1 MKKKFVRLISAV
13 LSAAMTLTA
22 VPLSAF
28 AEGETHTHDGES
40 NVITTPLDFRE
51 KKADENG
58 VGWSWDYDTKT
69 LTLDEVNIQATTDSM
84 SVVTVPDG
92 TEIVLNG
99 NNTIVQTDI
108 GDSYTYILS
117 AVNTNDVNCDGTM
130 TISGEGVLN
139 AENRSTDSM
148 ARSLGGSIIINGGT
162 VNATGKVVAESL
174 EIHNDGALNA
184 EASAVSNDGAAVGVK
199 RGITVDGNGSLT
211 AVGGAV
217 ENEYANNGAIL
228 LNSNFGDKISVSGN
242 GSITVPEGNAAKVGI
257 YYDGNKSID
266 AEISGGKVTAY
277 GTKCGIYKVNL
288 IMSGT
293 GSVYATGGTYG
304 IGQTVPTID
313 EDEFVVKGS
322 TEFKAEES
330 SVTANAEFN
339 SGYYEIGGADAKT
352 VVIKPDTSPRII
364 LGNQIGIFKTEEYE
378 IIEDMDMTDI
388 KLKGTVYFDIT
399 LKNMSDEEF
408 ADARGCFGG
417 DEPDLLASIIKT
429 DYGWVCMVCDTEFSV
444 TYDTD
449 NTLTIKCGDIVS
461 NTVQVKSNAN
471 RFNKVTQGDNT
482 NRMVFYTNTSQEEKD
497 NYKLV
502 STYTVD
508 SESISYN
515 WYSTNS
521 AYSADELG
529 AAVSGSN
536 GEFKLADNI
545 PAGNYVLYC
554 DITYS
559 DGDSTETVTE
569 KFTFTYKECAHEN
582 GYSDGKCTNC
592 GALCD
597 HSNIDI
603 NTGKCNECER
613 QFVATIST
621 DGSAPTGCDT
631 LADCLNSITA
641 DTGNYVKIYQDIGD
655 TSATATLDTIDVKHN
670 VMIDLNG
677 HKLNNIKLGVNKL
690 GVNKDVTLTLTGTA
704 GSYVTQVYV
713 RKGGGSFIIDSEA
726 NVEFNTIFVEDSAR
740 LAVNDGAKVTTEQLT
755 VIASVNDDGTTTTSV
770 KLATGM
776 KLGGLTYHRQNNSG
790 ALKLGNLLDVTRQAL
805 RREDNGNYLDLYKEY
820 GSMGYSVALTVVEHT
835 DADHKYSDG
844 TGKCEECGKPCEHGG
859 DINTDTG
866 ICSICGA
873 VVSVALYTDKNGS
886 LKYVDTDELDSLL
899 NEYNGSGTIK
909 LFKDY
914 SKPSAQYDLYGELT
928 IDLNGRQFKI
938 RSITPCKSGKLTIK
952 NSGNPVMLG
961 CNVYPT
967 NDASYAGGTLII
979 DGDVVLDTSIYVYDS
994 STVILKD
1001 GTYTAGLYARDSKTL
1016 YDMLGE
1022 GKAFFKADGTLFNA
1036 SVKEISSSETLTV
1049 KDHSHTYVDGKC
1061 DCGYVCPHSDVDSE
1075 TGKCNECEYQYAAV
1089 IVKDGAAASVY
1100 KETEMEAAFE
1110 AADSDANT
1118 GCTLKVYKNYAG
1130 SYTTLSRKFTLW
1142 IAEEANVGT
1151 LTVSGDIT
1159 VTGSEK
1165 NNSIYGDF
1173 NVVDGG
1179 KLTFDE
1185 NCGAKGTVSVGAG
1198 TFDCYRSLGIILN
1211 INDASSDVI
1220 LHDGA
1225 FLKIRYNGGGDR
1237 ANAEILTLLAE
1248 NRMFMTSSAVPI
1260 DGSKTLLKD
1269 GFVTP
1274 VIVAP
1279 HEDHSY
1285 DSTTGKCTICGKRCG
1300 HTDVDSK
1307 TGMCKTCQYEF
1318 VATLTV
1324 GDKVTGFDSLSD
1336 CLSKTSE
1343 DSENYVKIYKNIDDR
1358 TTINVNH
1365 TVTVDLNSH
1374 KLYYIELKVNNDNGA
1389 GNLTLTGS
1397 EDSYISQVDV
1407 CGGRTFK
1414 IDSDANINF
1423 ETIFVEAGARFE
1435 VSYGANVTVNT
1446 LVVKESLKLYGRTTT
1461 SVRLATGMRI
1471 GTLMYELDRNS
1482 GSGNLLLY
1490 SLLGEG
1496 KALQYDNSGEYV
1508 DIYEKFTSKIIH
1520 DSFTVVDHYEHSYDK
1535 ATGKCVCGYVCP
1547 HSDVDSKTGVCSI
1560 CKYQFTAGVS
1570 GVGTAKYF
1578 DNIDDA
1584 FTAALSEENNG
1595 CTLTLYKHCEITQN
1609 VEIGNT
1615 TVTVDVNGCSL
1626 GGEADISVNNGGVLY
1641 LKDSRKS
1648 TYYGCI
1654 DAPFSVNGGTLI
1666 NGTADGGSSAA
1677 DVLNLVINSAK
1688 RVEIYGGIFEN
1699 VYIAH
1704 ASGVALYGGR
1714 YNTICGEESN
1724 STPVND
1730 LLAKGYAFATV
1741 QEFTTLPESI
1751 VDGSAKTIGDGL
1763 TNVMVVAH
1771 EHRYNVETGKC
1782 PCGVCALAIFTET
1795 TQSSETYTFIES
1807 ETQFKNIAENEADGV
1822 LKLTGDVDCIV
1833 KGIIINGNKTIDMNG
1848 HTLNVSVG
1856 TEEISAVAVY
1866 GNVTFENSGSSRA
1879 VINATGVYSYGMV
1892 TVNGDIEFDTFAT
1905 FEDGDALIN
1914 AGVFKSIYVQGRSV
1928 IEILGSG
1935 KALASESG
1943 EILNASVQQIYKA
1956 GDNIF
1961 VKAHPKHTYDDHGNC
1976 ACGYK
1981 CLHDGEGQVNEDS
1994 ANKVCSECGA
2004 KIYAKVTTAD
2014 GKVKY
2019 FDDITEGLRYA
2030 DKAENK
2036 GCVFTL
2042 VTSGEIKSE
2051 VTLSSGQFTITTATT
2066 NNNYVLGPYAGKITI
2081 DGADVIAEGDMFI
2094 RCKVNVKSG
2103 SLTLPEGSSTGF
2115 DSIAISGGTV
2125 TVSEGVNADSYVG
2138 ADNLFVSEDA
2148 TDAKLTIGGGTYGNV
2163 YLGQFKLKDVIASGV
2178 RVISYDNPTD
2188 PTAEK
2193 TATAL
2198 LYSDIAEK
2206 NNFDSENGTVS
2217 YYLVTKC
2224 EHKNKDGSYAFND
2237 SGICKYCNS
2246 EFAASVSY
2254 TVDGS
2259 AKTELFS
2266 NICDA
2271 FDKANEIGTATV
2283 TLYKDITDSERTQE
2297 ITVMGNVTLELNGK
2311 TLGGRYG
2318 IARISVSD
2326 GGTLTVNG
2334 DGDMDTPIY
2343 VNENSKL
2350 VINGGGYFNSVSV
2363 KKGGNAEIGGG
2374 TIQGL
2379 SVRGNV
2385 KLSGGKFNDIEIFN
2399 GNLESVLADGYA
2411 YKVEDGTWLSIAERA
2426 ESVYSSLNNNDKP
2439 LSVEEAP
2446 IKSASIAWVGE
2457 EAPVIY
2463 RNGEKYLYVDI
2474 TYELAVGSRG
2484 ATYSDFVNG
2493 NNRIKDYNL
2502 YNKYMVHC
2510 YEIGKLAAKDGEV
2523 EYYIVLKC
2531 NGYEYKSN
2539 VLKLTLATCSHPK
2552 DSFSYEN
2559 DGFVICGIC
2568 DALIEAEV
2576 VDADGKSLGYA
2587 DIESAIKLAQENEG
2601 STVKLMSEGVSES
2614 VTVTGGR
2621 FTVDFNGKK
2630 VFYQFDV
2637 NGGDVTFTSSVKQAD
2652 VETLISGIEVNGTDA
2667 KVTIDGKI
2675 KLGSVTLTSGA
2686 LAVNS
2691 AESYIK
2697 ELSIIGGNAVIDNAI
2712 IGALQ
2717 TNGGDTVINCVEA
2730 DSLSVNING
2739 SGSISIVTGTF
2750 YSTTCKT
2757 GLGMAIASGS
2767 RVYDSNM
2774 NGAIIYT
2781 YDAIQTMTKTDRI
2794 FVDKCSHKDG
2804 SGSYVLDGNPCPYC
2818 NEEIVATVSY
2828 TDGGSENTDLFSDIY
2843 DAFAKANEAGT
2854 ATITLYKDITDDITD
2869 TIAVTG
2875 NVTLELNGKR
2885 LSQPGTDVW
2894 YSIEVTSGKLT
2905 VNGSGLIKRVA
2916 VCNGS
2921 DAEINGGTLSDFI
2934 IKDGGNAVIKGGQ
2947 FYSLQVSGEGRN
2959 VGQLLADGYAYW
2971 SFIDSGIWSTIAER
2985 EKQDIANVEV
2995 RTAPIKSATATA
3007 NKTVLYRNGGG
3018 ARQILFNF
3026 NVNTSDGYTISDAN
3040 KVTVGLYVGDT
3051 LIREL
3056 DFVGNSYTFAN
3067 ADEISDTDGTVKAH
3081 LVIKL
3086 NGYEYV
3092 TDDVEFEMAT
3102 CTHPYDALTTDEH
3115 DYYRCSLCD
3124 ASINAILVKTNGDKA
3139 CYTDNVPEAFE
3150 AAQLEENNG
3159 CTLELYRG
3167 VNRDCEITQG
3177 SFTVLFKKTG
3187 SASAV
3192 IKVSGGNVK
3201 ITGDD
3206 GCTLSKYPG
3215 SSVGYLIAVTGG
3227 TVTFDDITIND
3238 DSISVSG
3245 GKTVINGGTYN
3256 KLSVSG
3262 GTVTI
3267 NSGTFSSIDV
3277 SAEGKA
3283 LKDLLG
3289 ENKAFTTSDGKLFDA
3304 SKVSE
3309 SDNSLTVIDHSK
3321 HEYDETGRCGC
3332 GYQCAHSEINAEG
3345 VCNEC
3350 NAKMYAAVTVKSET
3364 GTTVKYFTKL
3374 TEAFEFA
3381 AKNENKGCTLKMLR
3395 DFFDRN
3401 TDINVNGGELT
3412 VDMNGF
3418 GVYINSFNGSGTQI
3432 TIRSDSKCT
3441 FGVENGFSMDGGTV
3455 TFSGEVS
3462 VVCQNVKL
3470 NATYFSSYVETL
3482 KIDTLIL
3489 EDGVLLKQLASIT
3502 NANIANID
3510 CSSEIYLYQILAS
3523 GSRVDSQL
3531 YSDLKANAS
3540 SNFDNVR
3547 IIRCDH
3553 PDGVGRDNRCIYCN
3567 SLIAAS
3573 VSYTENGAEKTE
3585 YFVKEDLGKAFAKAN
3600 SVAIA
3605 TITMLMSS
3613 AYDTDY
3619 LPVTGDVTLI
3629 ANGDNAILYN
3639 TVKVADGGKLTLRG
3653 NANIFAVIAE
3663 PGSRLTAEEA
3673 TRIAYLTVNGG
3684 DVKLSGGQYDNITVK
3699 DGKITDILGNGYAYK
3714 KTEGGAWLTL
3724 KEREVSE
3731 ASGVTVAKAPIVQAT
3746 LSTEMNKLYRNSNA
3760 NSTLKF
3766 NLSLANG
3773 SNLNDSY
3780 VSKRYGINSYVSGDI
3795 IYSSLSALVK
3805 DAKLSADEI
3814 IDKAGD
3820 SDVAEIYF
3828 VVTTGDGYEIKS
3840 NTVSIDLVD
3849 CDHSQVVDP
3858 TADKE
3863 TAGNITEPTYCE
3875 ICESKFNAKI
3885 TKGDDVKYYNN
3896 LDEAAKD
3903 AQKSENEG
3911 CTLYPLYN
3919 KNGYGGQLVITEGN
3933 FTLKYAVRTAFSRP
3947 IIINGKA
3954 KLTVTGRCA
3963 VTAFENQDAFIVQG
3977 GDVTFEGLATGS
3989 NVTINGGNVTM
4000 AANNINCLTIN
4011 GGNVSISSGGF
4022 AEIITNAPNKVIA
4035 DYIDPGF
4042 WVQDRGTKEWIDI
4055 YSLNKATA
4063 SSTNGLTVRLC
4074 PMQIIKPIDTVY
4086 YTNGYYPGDI
4096 PSLQINA
4103 EPWYSNEVD
4112 AKVAYQWFAI
4122 DENGYETVIE
4132 GATDRKLSLE
4142 NLTTGRYYCRL
4153 TYSNATTAGV
4163 SMKSDVVT
4171 ATITEC
4177 EHSGGEATC
4186 TEKAKCEICGAEYGE
4201 PLGHDYVVINIV
4213 EPDYRNE
4220 GYSVFECTR
4229 CKDSYIGNRVPVK
4242 PIPDVEEIAVEKTTY
4257 NEVDISWKNISGVD
4271 GYYVEC
4277 YVGNQWKQINC
4288 SADGD
4293 RVAAKLSGLS
4303 AGLKYKVR
4311 IAAYAGSFTGKFRCF
4326 YVDTVPSPVWNIN
4339 TVKATDETVRISWSR
4354 NTRADGYKVE
4364 WYIDNQWSA
4373 KTVTGNNNIAAVI
4386 DGLCAG
4392 TRYKVRVSA
4401 YKGDLYSPY
4410 TYGYIYTLPSKVT
4423 GITQTVTSS
4432 SFTLTWDKNE
4442 SADGYTV
4449 QYYADGKW
4457 NEKSLVGNDK
4467 TTVTI
4472 GSLKGYKTY
4481 KVRIK
4486 AYKGELQSTFDD
4498 IYITTAPTKVDGLKV
4513 KSAVDSKAVVIW
4525 NADATADGYN
4535 VGYYIGGK
4543 WVEKT
4548 ITDNKTAMAEL
4559 DGLTPYSTYKVRVR
4573 AYKGNLYGDYS
4584 YTTVTAVLSPVTNI
4598 KVVSAKSNSIT
4609 VKWGKN
4615 ASADG
4620 YKVEIYKGGKWV
4632 KKTLKGSTNATVTI
4646 GGLRAGSVYKVRIA
4660 SYKGA
4665 NTSTFTYANV
4675 NTAK

>member
-28 AEGETHTHDGES
+28 AEGEAHTHDGES

-51 KKADENG
+51 KTADENG
-58 VGWSWDYDTKT
+58 AGWSWDYDTKT
-69 LTLDEVNIQATTDSM
+69 LTLDGVNIKATAGDM

-99 NNTIVQTDI
+99 ENTIVQTDT
-108 GDSYTYILS
+108 GDSDTYVLS

-130 TISGEGVLN
+130 TISGDGVLN

-148 ARSLGGSIIINGGT
+148 ARSLGGSIILNGGT
-162 VNATGKVVAESL
+162 VNATGTVKTNSL
-174 EIHNDGALNA
+174 EIHNDGVLNA
-184 EASAVSNDGAAVGVK
+184 NATTASFEGVAVNVG
-199 RGITVDGNGSLT
+199 GSITVDGNGSLT
-211 AVGGAV
+211 AVGCA
-217 ENEYANNGAIL
+217 NESTLNSAIL
-228 LNSNFGDKISVSGN
+228 LTSNFDKISVSEN

-257 YYDGNKSID
+257 YYGGNNGDGMD

-277 GTKCGIYKVNL
+277 GTKYGIYKVNL

-293 GSVYATGGTYG
+293 GSVYTTGGSYA

-330 SVTANAEFN
+330 AVTADAKYNG
-339 SGYYEIGGADAKT
+339 GYYEIDGADAKT

-364 LGNQIGIFKTEEYE
+364 LGNQIGIFKTEEYK
-378 IIEDMDMTDI
+378 IIEDIDMTDI

-408 ADARGCFGG
+408 ADARGYFGG

-429 DYGWVCMVCDTEFSV
+429 DYGWVCMVCDTEFST

-482 NRMVFYTNTSQEEKD
+482 NRTVFYTNTSQEEKD

-603 NTGKCNECER
+603 DTGKCNKCEH

-621 DGSAPTGCDT
+621 DGNAPTGYDT

-655 TSATATLDTIDVKHN
+655 ASATATLDTIDVKHN

-677 HKLNNIKLGVNKL
+677 HKLNNIKLE
-690 GVNKDVTLTLTGTA
+690 VNKDVKLTLTGTE
-704 GSYVTQVYV
+704 GSYVDQVYV
-713 RKGGGSFIIDSEA
+713 CKGGSFIIDSEA
-726 NVEFNTIFVEDSAR
+726 NVEFDTIFAEAGTRFTVSDGANVTVR
-740 LAVNDGAKVTTEQLT
+740 YLAVKESLSNEGNA
-755 VIASVNDDGTTTTSV
+755 TSV

-776 KLGGLTYHRQNNSG
+776 KITEMLAYDLDNSSPLSENIM
-790 ALKLGNLLDVTRQAL
+790 LKNLLSDNQMLKYESSSKIINLYYGATRIII
-805 RREDNGNYLDLYKEY
+805 NSKTY
-820 GSMGYSVALTVVEHT
+820 GYGTITVVEHT
-835 DADHKYSDG
+835 DADHKYSSG

-873 VVSVALYTDKNGS
+873 VVSVAIYTDANGIS
-886 LKYVDTDELDSLL
+886 KYVDTDELHSLL
-899 NEYNGSGTIK
+899 NESGKSGTVK

-914 SKPSAQYDLYGELT
+914 YKLEQHDIDGVIT
-928 IDLNGRQFKI
+928 IDLNGHDFTVRGV
-938 RSITPCKSGKLTIK
+938 TPWSGGKVTFK
-952 NSGNPVMLG
+952 NSGSEQVTCSG
-961 CNVYPT
+961 SVSPT
-967 NDASYAGGTLII
+967 VDAPGGTLIV
-979 DGDVVLDTSIYVYDS
+979 DGDIYFDS
-994 STVILKD
+994 AININDYGTVILN
-1001 GTYTAGLYARDSKTL
+1001 AGKYVDLTIKGDRTL
-1016 YDMLGE
+1016 CDMLGE
-1022 GKAFFKADGTLFNA
+1022 GKAFFDANGKLFNA
-1036 SVKEISSSETLTV
+1036 SVQAGSDLTV

-1061 DCGYVCPHSDVDSE
+1061 DCGYVCPHSDVDSK
-1075 TGKCNECEYQYAAV
+1075 TGKCTECEYQYAAV
-1089 IVKDGAAASVY
+1089 IVKDGAVASVY
-1100 KETEMEAAFE
+1100 KETEMGAAFE

-1118 GCTLKVYKNYAG
+1118 GCTLKVYKNYTG
-1130 SYTTLSRKFTLW
+1130 SYTTLSGKFTLW

-1173 NVVDGG
+1173 NVADGG

-1185 NCGAKGTVSVGAG
+1185 NCGAMGTVSVGAG
-1198 TFDCYRSLGIILN
+1198 TFDCYYSLDITLN

-1220 LHDGA
+1220 LHGGG
-1225 FLKIRYNGGGDR
+1225 FIKICYNGGGDR

-1248 NRMFMTSSAVPI
+1248 NRMFMKYPNAEPI

-1269 GFVTP
+1269 GLATVFVTS
-1274 VIVAP
+1274 
-1279 HEDHSY
+1279 HEGHSY

-1307 TGMCKTCQYEF
+1307 TGVCLTC
-1318 VATLTV
+1318 
-1324 GDKVTGFDSLSD
+1324 
-1336 CLSKTSE
+1336 
-1343 DSENYVKIYKNIDDR
+1343 
-1358 TTINVNH
+1358 
-1365 TVTVDLNSH
+1365 
-1374 KLYYIELKVNNDNGA
+1374 
-1389 GNLTLTGS
+1389 
-1397 EDSYISQVDV
+1397 
-1407 CGGRTFK
+1407 
-1414 IDSDANINF
+1414 
-1423 ETIFVEAGARFE
+1423 
-1435 VSYGANVTVNT
+1435 
-1446 LVVKESLKLYGRTTT
+1446 
-1461 SVRLATGMRI
+1461 
-1471 GTLMYELDRNS
+1471 
-1482 GSGNLLLY
+1482 
-1490 SLLGEG
+1490 
-1496 KALQYDNSGEYV
+1496 EY
-1508 DIYEKFTSKIIH
+1508 
-1520 DSFTVVDHYEHSYDK
+1520 
-1535 ATGKCVCGYVCP
+1535 
-1547 HSDVDSKTGVCSI
+1547 
-1560 CKYQFTAGVS
+1560 QLTAGIS

-1584 FTAALSEENNG
+1584 FTAALSAENNG

-1615 TVTVDVNGCSL
+1615 KVTVDVNGYLL
-1626 GGEADISVNNGGVLY
+1626 GEDKYIVVNSGGILC

-1648 TYYGCI
+1648 TNSGCVN
-1654 DAPFSVNGGTLI
+1654 APLFVKGGTFI
-1666 NGTADGGSSAA
+1666 NGTADGSSSAA
-1677 DVLNLVINSAK
+1677 DVQAITIISAK
-1688 RVEIYGGIFEN
+1688 RVEIYGGVFGN
-1699 VYIAH
+1699 VYISN

-1714 YNTICGEESN
+1714 YSTIGSGKSN
-1724 STPVND
+1724 STPVNT
-1730 LLAKGYAFATV
+1730 LLAKGYAFATLNSV
-1741 QEFTTLPESI
+1741 THLPESI
-1751 VDGSAKTIGDGL
+1751 VDGSAVTLSEGIR
-1763 TNVMVVAH
+1763 NVTVVKH
-1771 EHRYNVETGKC
+1771 THTY
-1782 PCGVCALAIFTET
+1782 TET
-1795 TQSSETYTFIES
+1795 ET
-1807 ETQFKNIAENEADGV
+1807 K
-1822 LKLTGDVDCIV
+1822 
-1833 KGIIINGNKTIDMNG
+1833 
-1848 HTLNVSVG
+1848 
-1856 TEEISAVAVY
+1856 
-1866 GNVTFENSGSSRA
+1866 
-1879 VINATGVYSYGMV
+1879 
-1892 TVNGDIEFDTFAT
+1892 
-1905 FEDGDALIN
+1905 
-1914 AGVFKSIYVQGRSV
+1914 
-1928 IEILGSG
+1928 
-1935 KALASESG
+1935 
-1943 EILNASVQQIYKA
+1943 
-1956 GDNIF
+1956 
-1961 VKAHPKHTYDDHGNC
+1961 C
-1976 ACGYK
+1976 ACGAV
-1981 CLHDGEGQVNEDS
+1981 L
-1994 ANKVCSECGA
+1994 
-2004 KIYAKVTTAD
+2004 YAKVTSAD
-2014 GKVKY
+2014 GTTNEY
-2019 FDDITEGLRYA
+2019 FDSIEEGLLYA

-2042 VTSGEIKSE
+2042 VTSGKINSG
-2051 VTLSSGQFTITTATT
+2051 VTLSNGQFTITTS
-2066 NNNYVLGPYAGKITI
+2066 NYGTIYDYNQTITI
-2081 DGADVIAEGDMFI
+2081 DGADVIAEGYMFI

-2125 TVSEGVNADSYVG
+2125 TVSEGVNVDNYAG

-2148 TDAKLTIGGGTYGNV
+2148 TDAKLTIGGGTYSNIN
-2163 YLGQFKLKDVIASGV
+2163 LGQHKFKDVLASGV

-2206 NNFDSENGTVS
+2206 NNFDSENKTVS
-2217 YYLVTKC
+2217 YYLFTKC
-2224 EHKNKDGSYAFND
+2224 EHKNEDGSYAFNEG
-2237 SGICKYCNS
+2237 GICKYCNS

-2254 TVDGS
+2254 TDGGE
-2259 AKTELFS
+2259 KTELFS
-2266 NICDA
+2266 DICDA
-2271 FDKANEIGTATV
+2271 FDKANEAGTATI
-2283 TLYKDITDSERTQE
+2283 TLCRDIADSEIAHE
-2297 ITVMGNVTLELNGK
+2297 INVTGNVTLALNGK
-2311 TLGGRYG
+2311 TLGATDKANKINICG
-2318 IARISVSD
+2318 S
-2326 GGTLTVNG
+2326 TLTVNG
-2334 DGDMDTPIY
+2334 NGKVWSAIEAKPD
-2343 VNENSKL
+2343 SKL
-2350 VINGGGYFNSVSV
+2350 TITNGEYYDVYALSDSEVVILDG
-2363 KKGGNAEIGGG
+2363 I
-2374 TIQGL
+2374 IDCL
-2379 SVRGNV
+2379 SVYGTGKAEV
-2385 KLSGGKFNDIEIFN
+2385 SGGKFKYLFMYN
-2399 GNLESVLADGYA
+2399 GKAIESVLADGYA
-2411 YKVEDGTWLSIAERA
+2411 YKNADGTWLSIDEREKDSYLGGSKGA
-2426 ESVYSSLNNNDKP
+2426 

-2614 VTVTGGR
+2614 ITVTGGR

-2921 DAEINGGTLSDFI
+2921 NAEINGGTFSDFI

-2995 RTAPIKSATATA
+2995 KEAPIKSATITA
-3007 NKTVLYRNGGG
+3007 NDESPIIYRNGKK
-3018 ARQILFNF
+3018 A
-3026 NVNTSDGYTISDAN
+3026 V
-3040 KVTVGLYVGDT
+3040 
-3051 LIREL
+3051 
-3056 DFVGNSYTFAN
+3056 TFA
-3067 ADEISDTDGTVKAH
+3067 ADVTYSGDKTLYITGCLIDGTVISEKTE
-3081 LVIKL
+3081 LL
-3086 NGYEYV
+3086 NGYSYLLGDQVDKVVAEDGEIQYYCIFTYDGYDYKSNVV
-3092 TDDVEFEMAT
+3092 TLTVAT
-3102 CTHPYDALTTDEH
+3102 CQHPGESVKCDDNGCVCGICNRALT
-3115 DYYRCSLCD
+3115 
-3124 ASINAILVKTNGDKA
+3124 ASV
-3139 CYTDNVPEAFE
+3139 
-3150 AAQLEENNG
+3150 
-3159 CTLELYRG
+3159 EL
-3167 VNRDCEITQG
+3167 
-3177 SFTVLFKKTG
+3177 S
-3187 SASAV
+3187 
-3192 IKVSGGNVK
+3192 
-3201 ITGDD
+3201 D
-3206 GCTLSKYPG
+3206 GTLSY
-3215 SSVGYLIAVTGG
+3215 YENW
-3227 TVTFDDITIND
+3227 ND
-3238 DSISVSG
+3238 AIG
-3245 GKTVINGGTYN
+3245 A
-3256 KLSVSG
+3256 
-3262 GTVTI
+3262 
-3267 NSGTFSSIDV
+3267 
-3277 SAEGKA
+3277 AE
-3283 LKDLLG
+3283 
-3289 ENKAFTTSDGKLFDA
+3289 E
-3304 SKVSE
+3304 SE
-3309 SDNSLTVIDHSK
+3309 
-3321 HEYDETGRCGC
+3321 
-3332 GYQCAHSEINAEG
+3332 
-3345 VCNEC
+3345 
-3350 NAKMYAAVTVKSET
+3350 
-3364 GTTVKYFTKL
+3364 
-3374 TEAFEFA
+3374 
-3381 AKNENKGCTLKMLR
+3381 GCTLKLLNYSLVNNNET
-3395 DFFDRN
+3395 FDISKGRFTVDLNKNDGN
-3401 TDINVNGGELT
+3401 TAFAFDVKGGDITFTASQAASSSLTGVTVSGENANVLIDSKATLNYLVVNSGKVSADGANIGAITINGGDT
-3412 VDMNGF
+3412 V
-3418 GVYINSFNGSGTQI
+3418 INDVNADYLSMKADTTGGSGYNVSI
-3432 TIRSDSKCT
+3432 VSGT
-3441 FGVENGFSMDGGTV
+3441 FNIFTCENES
-3455 TFSGEVS
+3455 
-3462 VVCQNVKL
+3462 N
-3470 NATYFSSYVETL
+3470 YTL
-3482 KIDTLIL
+3482 GRAI
-3489 EDGVLLKQLASIT
+3489 
-3502 NANIANID
+3502 
-3510 CSSEIYLYQILAS
+3510 AS
-3523 GSRVDSQL
+3523 GSRVIGLNAIVGSGFKYAEIQ
-3531 YSDLKANAS
+3531 SMTKANYL
-3540 SNFDNVR
+3540 NV
-3547 IIRCDH
+3547 IKCDH
-3553 PDGVGRDNRCIYCN
+3553 KDENDSYALDGNLCPYCN
-3567 SLIAAS
+3567 EEIAAT
-3573 VSYTENGAEKTE
+3573 VSYTADGSEQTDLFSDIYDAFDKANEVGTATVTLYKDIENSELTQGVTITGNVTLALNGKKLGGTFAFNAPVEVSDGGMFTVGGDGKMRMPIKAYANSKLIINGGEFTSVMVYIDGDAEIGGGVIDALTII
-3585 YFVKEDLGKAFAKAN
+3585 GNAKAKISGGKFYN
-3600 SVAIA
+3600 IE
-3605 TITMLMSS
+3605 
-3613 AYDTDY
+3613 
-3619 LPVTGDVTLI
+3619 I
-3629 ANGDNAILYN
+3629 ANGSLES
-3639 TVKVADGGKLTLRG
+3639 VLAD
-3653 NANIFAVIAE
+3653 
-3663 PGSRLTAEEA
+3663 
-3673 TRIAYLTVNGG
+3673 
-3684 DVKLSGGQYDNITVK
+3684 
-3699 DGKITDILGNGYAYK
+3699 GYAYK
-3714 KTEGGAWLTL
+3714 KDGGAWLSIA
-3724 KEREVSE
+3724 ERAESVYSSVNNDNKPVNVE
-3731 ASGVTVAKAPIVQAT
+3731 EAPIKSAT
-3746 LSTEMNKLYRNSNA
+3746 LSTEINKLYRNSNA
-3760 NSTLKF
+3760 NPTLKF
-3766 NLSLANG
+3766 NLALAHG

-3814 IDKAGD
+3814 IDKAGN
-3820 SDVAEIYF
+3820 SVAAKIYF
-3828 VVTTGDGYEIKS
+3828 VVITDDGYEIKS

-3963 VTAFENQDAFIVQG
+3963 VTAFENQDAFIVRG
-3977 GDVTFEGLATGS
+3977 GDVTFDGLATGS

-4022 AEIITNAPNKVIA
+4022 AEIVTTVSDKVIA

-4086 YTNGYYPGDI
+4086 YTNGYYPDGI
-4096 PSLQINA
+4096 PSLQISA
-4103 EPWYSNEVD
+4103 VPWYSGEVD
-4112 AKVAYQWFAI
+4112 AKVAYQWIAI

-4153 TYSNATTAGV
+4153 TYSNAATAGV

>member
-28 AEGETHTHDGES
+28 AEGEGHTHDGES

-51 KKADENG
+51 KTADESG
-58 VGWSWDYDTKT
+58 DGWSWDYDTKT
-69 LTLDEVNIQATTDSM
+69 LTLDGVNIQARTDSM

-99 NNTIVQTDI
+99 NNTIVQTDT
-108 GDSYTYILS
+108 GKSDTYVLS
-117 AVNTNDVNCDGTM
+117 AVNNKEVNCDGTM
-130 TISGEGVLN
+130 TISGDGVLN

-148 ARSLGGSIIINGGT
+148 ARSLGGSIILNGGT
-162 VNATGKVVAESL
+162 VNATGTVKTNSL
-174 EIHNDGALNA
+174 EIHNDGVLNA
-184 EASAVSNDGAAVGVK
+184 NATTASFEGVAVNVSG
-199 RGITVDGNGSLT
+199 GITVDGNGSLT
-211 AVGGAV
+211 AVGCA
-217 ENEYANNGAIL
+217 NESTLNSAIL
-228 LNSNFGDKISVSGN
+228 LTSNFDKISVSEN
-242 GSITVPEGNAAKVGI
+242 GSITVPEGNAARVGI
-257 YYDGNKSID
+257 YYSGNNGDGMD

-277 GTKCGIYKVNL
+277 GAKYGIYKVNL

-293 GSVYATGGTYG
+293 GSVYTTGGSYA
-304 IGQTVPTID
+304 ISQTLPAID
-313 EDEFVVKGS
+313 ENEFVIKGS
-322 TEFKAEES
+322 TESKASES
-330 SVTANAEFN
+330 AVTADAKYN

-364 LGNQIGIFKTEEYE
+364 LGKQTGIFKTEEYE
-378 IIEDMDMTDI
+378 IIEGMTDT

-408 ADARGCFGG
+408 ADARGYFGG

-482 NRMVFYTNTSQEEKD
+482 NRTVFYTNTSQEEKD

-597 HSNIDI
+597 HSDIDI
-603 NTGKCNECER
+603 GTGKCNKCEH

-621 DGSAPTGCDT
+621 DGNAPTGYDT

-677 HKLNNIKLGVNKL
+677 HKLNNIKLGVNK
-690 GVNKDVTLTLTGTA
+690 DVKLALTGTA

-713 RKGGGSFIIDSEA
+713 RKGGSFVIDSDA
-726 NVEFNTIFVEDSAR
+726 NVEFNTIFVEDSAQ
-740 LAVNDGAKVTTEQLT
+740 LAVSDGAKVTTEQLT

-805 RREDNGNYLDLYKEY
+805 QREDNGNYLDLYKEY

-835 DADHKYSDG
+835 DADHKYGSG

-873 VVSVALYTDKNGS
+873 VVSVALYTDANGIS
-886 LKYVDTDELDSLL
+886 KYVDTDELDSLL

-914 SKPSAQYDLYGELT
+914 DNSKAQYDLYGELT
-928 IDLNGRQFKI
+928 IDLNGRRLNI
-938 RSITPCKSGKLTIK
+938 RSITPCKNGKLTIK

-994 STVILKD
+994 STVILKA
-1001 GTYTAGLYARDSKTL
+1001 GAYPAGLYARDSKTL

-1022 GKAFFKADGTLFNA
+1022 GKAFFKTDGTLFNA

-1061 DCGYVCPHSDVDSE
+1061 GCGYVCTHSDVDSE
-1075 TGKCNECEYQYAAV
+1075 TGKCTECEYQYAAV
-1089 IVKDGAAASVY
+1089 IVKDGAVASVY
-1100 KETEMEAAFE
+1100 EENEMGAAFE

-1118 GCTLKVYKNYAG
+1118 GCILRVYKNYTG
-1130 SYTTLSRKFTLW
+1130 SYTTLSGKFTLW
-1142 IAEEANVGT
+1142 IAEKANVGT

-1159 VTGSEK
+1159 VTGSGK
-1165 NNSIYGDF
+1165 NNRIYGDF
-1173 NVVDGG
+1173 NVAASG

-1185 NCGAKGTVSVGAG
+1185 NCGAMGTVSVGAG
-1198 TFDCYRSLGIILN
+1198 TFDCYSTFSITLN

-1220 LHDGA
+1220 LHGGA
-1225 FLKIRYNGGGDR
+1225 FKTICYNGGGDR

-1248 NRMFMTSSAVPI
+1248 NRMFMKSPNPEPI

-1269 GFVTP
+1269 GFATT
-1274 VIVAP
+1274 VIVIP
-1279 HEDHSY
+1279 HEGHSY

-1307 TGMCKTCQYEF
+1307 TG
-1318 VATLTV
+1318 
-1324 GDKVTGFDSLSD
+1324 
-1336 CLSKTSE
+1336 
-1343 DSENYVKIYKNIDDR
+1343 
-1358 TTINVNH
+1358 
-1365 TVTVDLNSH
+1365 
-1374 KLYYIELKVNNDNGA
+1374 
-1389 GNLTLTGS
+1389 
-1397 EDSYISQVDV
+1397 
-1407 CGGRTFK
+1407 
-1414 IDSDANINF
+1414 
-1423 ETIFVEAGARFE
+1423 
-1435 VSYGANVTVNT
+1435 
-1446 LVVKESLKLYGRTTT
+1446 
-1461 SVRLATGMRI
+1461 
-1471 GTLMYELDRNS
+1471 
-1482 GSGNLLLY
+1482 
-1490 SLLGEG
+1490 
-1496 KALQYDNSGEYV
+1496 
-1508 DIYEKFTSKIIH
+1508 
-1520 DSFTVVDHYEHSYDK
+1520 
-1535 ATGKCVCGYVCP
+1535 
-1547 HSDVDSKTGVCSI
+1547 VCST
-1560 CKYQFTAGVS
+1560 CKYQLTAGIS

-1584 FTAALSEENNG
+1584 FSAALSEVNSG

-1609 VEIGNT
+1609 ADIGNT
-1615 TVTVDVNGCSL
+1615 TVTVDVNGYSL
-1626 GGEADISVNNGGVLY
+1626 GGEADISVNDGGVLY

-1648 TYYGCI
+1648 TSSGCI

-1666 NGTADGGSSAA
+1666 NGTADGSSSAA
-1677 DVLNLVINSAK
+1677 DVQAITIISAK

-1704 ASGVALYGGR
+1704 ASGVVLYGGR

-1724 STPVND
+1724 STPVNT
-1730 LLAKGYAFATV
+1730 LLAKGYAFATLNSV
-1741 QEFTTLPESI
+1741 THLPESI
-1751 VDGSAKTIGDGL
+1751 VDGSAKTIGGRL
-1763 TNVMVVAH
+1763 TNVTVV
-1771 EHRYNVETGKC
+1771 
-1782 PCGVCALAIFTET
+1782 
-1795 TQSSETYTFIES
+1795 
-1807 ETQFKNIAENEADGV
+1807 
-1822 LKLTGDVDCIV
+1822 
-1833 KGIIINGNKTIDMNG
+1833 
-1848 HTLNVSVG
+1848 
-1856 TEEISAVAVY
+1856 
-1866 GNVTFENSGSSRA
+1866 
-1879 VINATGVYSYGMV
+1879 
-1892 TVNGDIEFDTFAT
+1892 
-1905 FEDGDALIN
+1905 
-1914 AGVFKSIYVQGRSV
+1914 
-1928 IEILGSG
+1928 
-1935 KALASESG
+1935 
-1943 EILNASVQQIYKA
+1943 
-1956 GDNIF
+1956 
-1961 VKAHPKHTYDDHGNC
+1961 KHTHTYNETNTKC
-1976 ACGYK
+1976 ACGAV
-1981 CLHDGEGQVNEDS
+1981 L
-1994 ANKVCSECGA
+1994 
-2004 KIYAKVTTAD
+2004 YAKVTSAD
-2014 GKVKY
+2014 GTTNEY
-2019 FDDITEGLRYA
+2019 FDSIEEGLLYA

-2042 VTSGEIKSE
+2042 VTSGKIKDY
-2051 VTLSSGQFTITTATT
+2051 VTLSNGQFTITAM
-2066 NNNYVLGPYAGKITI
+2066 NNNCVISASGGKICI
-2081 DGADVIAEGDMFI
+2081 EGADVIAEGHMLINCSIDMI
-2094 RCKVNVKSG
+2094 SG
-2103 SLTLPEGSSTGF
+2103 SLTLPEGSGTRFGT
-2115 DSIAISGGTV
+2115 IIISGGTV
-2125 TVSEGVNADSYVG
+2125 NISEGVNADNNAG
-2138 ADNLFVSEDA
+2138 ADKLFIA
-2148 TDAKLTIGGGTYGNV
+2148 NATTDAKVTIGGGTYGNV
-2163 YLGQFKLKDVIASGV
+2163 AFEMLKLKDVLASGV
-2178 RVISYDNPTD
+2178 RVIRYDNSSD

-2193 TATAL
+2193 IVTAL
-2198 LYSDIAEK
+2198 LYSDIAEESYLAPG
-2206 NNFDSENGTVS
+2206 DDDGR
-2217 YYLVTKC
+2217 YYLFTKC
-2224 EHKNKDGSYAFND
+2224 EHKNEDGSYAFND

-2259 AKTELFS
+2259 AKTELFGD
-2266 NICDA
+2266 IYDA
-2271 FDKANEIGTATV
+2271 FDKANEAGTATI
-2283 TLYKDITDSERTQE
+2283 TLCRDIADSEIAHE
-2297 ITVMGNVTLELNGK
+2297 INVTGNVTLALNGK
-2311 TLGGRYG
+2311 TLGATDKAKKIYICG
-2318 IARISVSD
+2318 S
-2326 GGTLTVNG
+2326 TLTVNG
-2334 DGDMDTPIY
+2334 NGKVWSAIEAKPD
-2343 VNENSKL
+2343 SKL
-2350 VINGGGYFNSVSV
+2350 TITNGEYYDVYALSDSEVVILDG
-2363 KKGGNAEIGGG
+2363 I
-2374 TIQGL
+2374 IDCL
-2379 SVRGNV
+2379 SVYGTGKAEV
-2385 KLSGGKFNDIEIFN
+2385 SGGKFKYLFMYN
-2399 GNLESVLADGYA
+2399 GKAIESVLADGYA
-2411 YKVEDGTWLSIAERA
+2411 YKNADGTWLSIDEREKDSYLGGSKGA
-2426 ESVYSSLNNNDKP
+2426 

-2446 IKSASIAWVGE
+2446 IKSASIAWADEGT
-2457 EAPVIY
+2457 PVIY
-2463 RNGEKYLYVDI
+2463 RNGAKKLKVNVTCDVADTSKRI
-2474 TYELAVGSRG
+2474 
-2484 ATYSDFVNG
+2484 TYSDFVNG
-2493 NNRIKDYNL
+2493 NNRSKDSKLSVNW
-2502 YNKYMVHC
+2502 YMVFG
-2510 YEIGKLAAKDGEV
+2510 YKIGEIVAEDGEV
-2523 EYYIVLKC
+2523 EYYTVLKC
-2531 NGYEYKSN
+2531 DGYEYKSN
-2539 VLKLTLATCSHPK
+2539 VLKFTLATCSHPE
-2552 DSFSYEN
+2552 DSFNNET
-2559 DGFVICGIC
+2559 DGLVFCGIC
-2568 DALIEAEV
+2568 DLLIEAEV

-2587 DIESAIKLAQENEG
+2587 GLNRAIKLAQENEG
-2601 STVKLMSEGVSES
+2601 STVKLISERVPASI
-2614 VTVTGGR
+2614 TVTGGK
-2621 FTVDFNGKK
+2621 FTVDFNGKEAY
-2630 VFYQFDV
+2630 YQFTV
-2637 NGGDVTFTSSVKQAD
+2637 NGGDVTFTSSAVQD
-2652 VETLISGIEVNGTDA
+2652 VSNQNLPSGITVNGTDA
-2667 KVTIDGKI
+2667 EVTIDGKI
-2675 KLGSVTLTSGA
+2675 KLGSVTISSGA

-2697 ELSIIGGNAVIDNAI
+2697 ELSINGGKTVVNGANID
-2712 IGALQ
+2712 ALKA
-2717 TNGGDTVINCVEA
+2717 NGGDTVINYVTA

-2739 SGSISIVTGTF
+2739 SGSISIVTGEF
-2750 YSTTCKT
+2750 GSTTCKT

-2767 RVYDSNM
+2767 VVFGNNI
-2774 NGAIIYT
+2774 NGFTIYT
-2781 YDAIQTMTKTDRI
+2781 YEAIQTMTKTDRI
-2794 FVDKCSHKDG
+2794 FVDKCVHKG
-2804 SGSYVLDGNPCPYC
+2804 EKGSYVLDGNPCPYC

-2828 TDGGSENTDLFSDIY
+2828 TANGGEETDLFSDIY
-2843 DAFAKANEAGT
+2843 DAFDKANEVGT
-2854 ATITLYKDITDDITD
+2854 ATVTLQKNITDDITD

-2875 NVTLELNGKR
+2875 KVTLELNGKR
-2885 LSQPGTDVW
+2885 LSQPGTDVL

-2916 VCNGS
+2916 VRNGS
-2921 DAEINGGTLSDFI
+2921 NAEINGGTFSDFI

-2995 RTAPIKSATATA
+2995 RTAPIKSATISAE
-3007 NKTVLYRNGGG
+3007 NESPIIYRNGKK
-3018 ARQILFNF
+3018 A
-3026 NVNTSDGYTISDAN
+3026 S
-3040 KVTVGLYVGDT
+3040 
-3051 LIREL
+3051 
-3056 DFVGNSYTFAN
+3056 TFA
-3067 ADEISDTDGTVKAH
+3067 ADVTYSGNETLYITGCLIDGTVISEKTE
-3081 LVIKL
+3081 LL
-3086 NGYEYV
+3086 NGYCYLLGDQVDKAVAEDGEIQYYCIFTYDGYEYKSNVV
-3092 TDDVEFEMAT
+3092 TLTVAT
-3102 CTHPYDALTTDEH
+3102 CRHPGE
-3115 DYYRCSLCD
+3115 SVKCD
-3124 ASINAILVKTNGDKA
+3124 D
-3139 CYTDNVPEAFE
+3139 
-3150 AAQLEENNG
+3150 NG
-3159 CTLELYRG
+3159 CVCGICNRALPASVEL
-3167 VNRDCEITQG
+3167 
-3177 SFTVLFKKTG
+3177 S
-3187 SASAV
+3187 
-3192 IKVSGGNVK
+3192 
-3201 ITGDD
+3201 D
-3206 GCTLSKYPG
+3206 GTLSY
-3215 SSVGYLIAVTGG
+3215 YENW
-3227 TVTFDDITIND
+3227 ND
-3238 DSISVSG
+3238 AIG
-3245 GKTVINGGTYN
+3245 A
-3256 KLSVSG
+3256 
-3262 GTVTI
+3262 
-3267 NSGTFSSIDV
+3267 
-3277 SAEGKA
+3277 AE
-3283 LKDLLG
+3283 
-3289 ENKAFTTSDGKLFDA
+3289 E
-3304 SKVSE
+3304 SE
-3309 SDNSLTVIDHSK
+3309 
-3321 HEYDETGRCGC
+3321 
-3332 GYQCAHSEINAEG
+3332 
-3345 VCNEC
+3345 
-3350 NAKMYAAVTVKSET
+3350 
-3364 GTTVKYFTKL
+3364 
-3374 TEAFEFA
+3374 
-3381 AKNENKGCTLKMLR
+3381 GCTLKLL
-3395 DFFDRN
+3395 DYSGVNDGEIFDISKGRFTVDLNNNDGN
-3401 TDINVNGGELT
+3401 TAFTFNVKGGDITFTAPQKASSSLTGVTVSGENANVLIDSKATLNYLVVNSGKVSADGANIGAITINGGDT
-3412 VDMNGF
+3412 V
-3418 GVYINSFNGSGTQI
+3418 INDVNADYLSMKADTTGGSGYNVSI
-3432 TIRSDSKCT
+3432 VSGT
-3441 FGVENGFSMDGGTV
+3441 FNIFTCENES
-3455 TFSGEVS
+3455 
-3462 VVCQNVKL
+3462 N
-3470 NATYFSSYVETL
+3470 YTL
-3482 KIDTLIL
+3482 GRAI
-3489 EDGVLLKQLASIT
+3489 
-3502 NANIANID
+3502 
-3510 CSSEIYLYQILAS
+3510 AS
-3523 GSRVDSQL
+3523 GSRVIGLNAIVGSGFKYAEIQ
-3531 YSDLKANAS
+3531 SMTKANYL
-3540 SNFDNVR
+3540 NV
-3547 IIRCDH
+3547 IKCDH
-3553 PDGVGRDNRCIYCN
+3553 KDENDSYALDGNLCPYCN
-3567 SLIAAS
+3567 EEIAAT
-3573 VSYTENGAEKTE
+3573 VSYTADGSEQT
-3585 YFVKEDLGKAFAKAN
+3585 DLFSDIYDAFAKAN
-3600 SVAIA
+3600 EAGTATVTLYKDITNSELTQGV
-3605 TITMLMSS
+3605 TIT
-3613 AYDTDY
+3613 
-3619 LPVTGDVTLI
+3619 GNVTLALNGKKLGGTFAFNAPVEVSDGGMFTVGGDGKMRMPIKAYANSKLIINGGEFTSVMVYIDGDAEIGGGVIDALTIIGNAKAKISGGKFYNIEI
-3629 ANGDNAILYN
+3629 ANGSLES
-3639 TVKVADGGKLTLRG
+3639 VLAD
-3653 NANIFAVIAE
+3653 
-3663 PGSRLTAEEA
+3663 
-3673 TRIAYLTVNGG
+3673 
-3684 DVKLSGGQYDNITVK
+3684 
-3699 DGKITDILGNGYAYK
+3699 GYAYK
-3714 KTEGGAWLTL
+3714 KDGGAWLSIA
-3724 KEREVSE
+3724 ERAESVYSSVNNDNKPVNVE
-3731 ASGVTVAKAPIVQAT
+3731 EAPIKSAT
-3746 LSTEMNKLYRNSNA
+3746 LSTEINKLYRNSNA
-3760 NSTLKF
+3760 NPTLKF
-3766 NLSLANG
+3766 NLALAHG

-3858 TADKE
+3858 TADKA

-3885 TKGDDVKYYNN
+3885 TKGDDVRYYND

-4000 AANNINCLTIN
+4000 ASNNINCLTIN

-4086 YTNGYYPGDI
+4086 YTNGYYPDGI
-4096 PSLQINA
+4096 PSLQISA
-4103 EPWYSNEVD
+4103 VPWYSNEVD

-4153 TYSNATTAGV
+4153 TYSNAATAGV

-4186 TEKAKCEICGAEYGE
+4186 TKKAKCEICGAEYGE
-4201 PLGHDYVVINIV
+4201 PLGHDYVVIKVV

-4277 YVGNQWKQINC
+4277 YVGNQWKQIGF
-4288 SADGD
+4288 STDGD

-4311 IAAYAGSFTGKFRCF
+4311 IAAYAGRFTAKFRCF

-4354 NTRADGYKVE
+4354 NARADGYKVE
-4364 WYIDNQWSA
+4364 WYINNQWSA
-4373 KTVTGNNNIAAVI
+4373 KTVTGNNNISAVI

-4410 TYGYIYTLPSKVT
+4410 TYGYIDTLPSKVT
-4423 GITQTVTSS
+4423 GITQKVTSS
-4432 SFTLTWDKNE
+4432 SFTLKWDKNE
-4442 SADGYTV
+4442 SADGYTA

-4457 NEKSLVGNDK
+4457 NEKTLTGNKK
-4467 TTVTI
+4467 TTITI

-4486 AYKGELQSTFDD
+4486 AYKGELESAFDD
-4498 IYITTAPTKVDGLKV
+4498 IYITTAPTKVSGLKV

-4525 NADATADGYN
+4525 NADTNADGYN
-4535 VGYYIGGK
+4535 VEYYIGGK
-4543 WVEKT
+4543 WVKKT
-4548 ITDNKTAMAEL
+4548 ITDNKTAKAVL
-4559 DGLTPYSTYKVRVR
+4559 GGLTPYITYKVRVR
-4573 AYKGNLYGDYS
+4573 AYKDNLYGDYS

-4598 KVVSAKSNSIT
+4598 KVVSAKRNSIT

-4665 NTSTFTYANV
+4665 NTSTYTYANV
-4675 NTAK
+4675 KTAK